1 MLIKVILTIENS
13 RDQPIKRAVLTPTNS
28 I

>member
-13 RDQPIKRAVLTPTNS
+13 RDQRIKRAVLTPTNS

>member
-13 RDQPIKRAVLTPTNS
+13 RDQRIKRAVLTLTDT